1 MVDDPPSHPRRLAR
15 RRPDLRRG
23 ARHRSCHV
31 RGRRAFLVGV
41 GRRPPPGAETRR
53 RGGRKGRRVA
63 RGHARVVA
71 RLLPRRRRALG
82 VRRRACTR
90 PGRRQGTARA
100 TRRGGS
106 GPRDLDDPDVDHGRE
121 RAEPRS
127 ARVGRLPCRRAS
139 GADRAARRRVARH
152 RAPRAPAAVGRLSV
166 SDTGRCQ
173 DGRAGRV
180 RSGRT
185 LRALGAPFGVAT
197 RIAPCGRTGAESTEF
212 GLDRK
217 RCLTPISSRR
227 VPSPLRGALGVWP
240 VSPSSAGR
248 RRRRC
253 ARRTRTSWRR
263 RSRPAPA
270 ARRSGRSRG
279 RTPGPGPPG

>member
-41 GRRPPPGAETRR
+41 GRGPPPGAETRR

-63 RGHARVVA
+63 RGRARVVA
-71 RLLPRRRRALG
+71 RLLPRRRRALR
-82 VRRRACTR
+82 VRRRACAR
-90 PGRRQGTARA
+90 PGRRQGTARTA
-100 TRRGGS
+100 RRGGS

-127 ARVGRLPCRRAS
+127 ARVGRLPCRRPT

-152 RAPRAPAAVGRLSV
+152 RAPRAPAAVGATV
-166 SDTGRCQ
+166 
-173 DGRAGRV
+173 RV
-180 RSGRT
+180 RHRSLSRRPRGTCSIRPNP
-185 LRALGAPFGVAT
+185 RALGAPFGVAT
-197 RIAPCGRTGAESTEF
+197 RIAPCGRTGAESTRF
-212 GLDRK
+212 GLDGK